1 MVEGSEISDLV
12 RSIDASFSEL
22 PEGWVS
28 SGTRIAGSVMST
40 VYNDAL
46 DLRISHWFDVVRK
59 KTIAINVQYNGERVY
74 WHKPREKNIP
84 RIYVGGDWEDSIR
97 SLESQMN

>member
-46 DLRISHWFDVVRK
+46 DLRISHWFDVV
-59 KTIAINVQYNGERVY
+59 
-74 WHKPREKNIP
+74 
-84 RIYVGGDWEDSIR
+84 
-97 SLESQMN
+97 